1 MTTEAKAIA
10 GKPVISKVSADF
22 VPCDHCNIKK
32 LSIETTGAVVADADI
47 VKVAKNTTFTLR

>member
-1 MTTEAKAIA
+1 MTTEAKTST

-22 VPCDHCNIKK
+22 GPCDHCNIKK

-47 VKVAKNTTFTLR
+47 VKVAKNTIFTLR